1 MKIFRGRRLPIGMTV
16 LMGIALLPGG
26 CWKGTGES
34 RKTLTF
40 WAMGAE
46 SEAVRL
52 LIPTFERE
60 HPGIR
65 VSVETLPWKGA
76 HQKLLTAFAGGSTP
90 DLCQLGN
97 TWISEFA
104 AVGALTPLGQMVKA
118 SSIVEQ
124 SDYFPGIWDTNVIGG
139 ALYGVPWYVDT
150 RLLFYRKDLLE
161 KAGFDHPPRTRAEWA
176 RQMAAIKAMAGPGR
190 YAVLL
195 PLNEFEPLVSFGL
208 QQSGSMLREGGRY
221 GNFESPGFKRA
232 LHFYGSI
239 FRNGWAPLLTDA
251 DISNLWAEFAK
262 GYFTFFLSG
271 PWNLSELKANMPAN
285 LRNAWASAPLPGPNG
300 PGASIAGGSSLV
312 IFGASHHK
320 KAAWQLIEFLSEP
333 KVQSRFYQLVG
344 DLPPRR
350 TAWENSSLAGDPNA
364 SAFRV
369 QLERAKPTP
378 KVPEWQH
385 IATEIGLIGERLAHG
400 ELTANQAARE
410 LDQRADAILAKRR
423 WILDKKSQPL
433 GKSGPAGHGLHVP
446 PKGLTFCR
454 SLDAG

>member
-1 MKIFRGRRLPIGMTV
+1 LNIFRGRRLPIGMTV
-16 LMGIALLPGG
+16 LMGITLLLGG
-26 CWKGTGES
+26 CWKGRGES

-46 SEAVRL
+46 SEAVRR

-118 SSIVEQ
+118 SRIVEQ
-124 SDYFPGIWDTNVIGG
+124 SDYFPGIWATNVIGG
-139 ALYGVPWYVDT
+139 VLYGVPWYVDT
-150 RLLFYRKDLLE
+150 RLLFYRKDLLK
-161 KAGFDHPPRTRAEWA
+161 KAGFDHPPQTWAEWA

-208 QQSGSMLREGGRY
+208 QQSGSMLRDGGRY

-232 LHFYGSI
+232 LHFYSSI
-239 FRNGWAPLLTDA
+239 FRNGWAPLLSDA
-251 DISNLWAEFAK
+251 DISNLWGEFAK

-271 PWNLSELKANMPAN
+271 PWNLSELT
-285 LRNAWASAPLPGPNG
+285 R
-300 PGASIAGGSSLV
+300 
-312 IFGASHHK
+312 IFH
-320 KAAWQLIEFLSEP
+320 
-333 KVQSRFYQLVG
+333 
-344 DLPPRR
+344 
-350 TAWENSSLAGDPNA
+350 
-364 SAFRV
+364 
-369 QLERAKPTP
+369 
-378 KVPEWQH
+378 
-385 IATEIGLIGERLAHG
+385 
-400 ELTANQAARE
+400 
-410 LDQRADAILAKRR
+410 
-423 WILDKKSQPL
+423 
-433 GKSGPAGHGLHVP
+433 
-446 PKGLTFCR
+446 
-454 SLDAG
+454 